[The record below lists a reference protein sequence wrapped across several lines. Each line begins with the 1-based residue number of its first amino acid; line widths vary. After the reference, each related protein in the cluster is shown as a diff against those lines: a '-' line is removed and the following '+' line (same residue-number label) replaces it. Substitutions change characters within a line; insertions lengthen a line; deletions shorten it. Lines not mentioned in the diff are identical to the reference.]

1 MDKVVVYG
9 FDGSGPAALQFAA
22 RHPNRT
28 NALLT
33 ESAVTGKFKHQLSDA
48 INSSA
53 MKFISTSTLMQRMT
67 SWMSGEALVM

>member
-33 ESAVTGKFKHQLSDA
+33 ESAVTGKFRHQMSDV

-53 MKFISTSTLMQRMT
+53 VKFLLTSTLLQRMS
-67 SWMSGEALVM
+67 SWANGET